1 MNGFFCLGAVVAM
14 KALKDSFRVPER
26 MGWNGDPCAP
36 TNWDAWEGV
45 TCRTSKN
52 STTLVISQMYAFLS
66 ILLVYAIDLLI
77 GYGKENYGYVK
88 SLNN

>member
-14 KALKDSFRVPER
+14 KALKDSLRVPER

-52 STTLVISQMYAFLS
+52 NTALVISQMYAFLFH
-66 ILLVYAIDLLI
+66 
-77 GYGKENYGYVK
+77 
-88 SLNN
+88 SLSLCN